1 MRSKAK
7 GFTLIELII
16 VMATFSIVLFGALS
30 LVEPI
35 RKIFDKAYDAEDV
48 SASATNILNYLDME
62 LRYAEHI
69 KVQTT
74 TPTQDDLINFVEMNY
89 DGKIIPQDNDISH
102 AVPAS
107 GELYILEVDNTQ
119 GAVINKWVLSYTA
132 GDSLLPAV
140 NNTGLTAPGTPIDC
154 VVSTFDYAHPT
165 VASAINKAMYDE
177 VHFNLSIGNYVMD
190 DEKKLVRDDAFYNA
204 YTEVAM
210 QALSKD
216 NFGFTLTPYSY
227 SVKGGTVK
235 TGKTDAAS
243 DATDKRSAFDGSYVY
258 SRSIGLLN
266 AKDAVTGRPLY
277 YKYNYTASSTDPRG
291 YEVAKA
297 TTGEDAGNYTI
308 ADSYD
313 SNAGANAHGL
323 DLSAIPAGTDELT
336 NRIEPAHV
344 FFIYT
349 YSGNDVN

>member
-1 MRSKAK
+1 MRSKVK
-7 GFTLIELII
+7 GFTLVELII

-30 LVEPI
+30 LVGPI

-69 KVQTT
+69 KVQTS
-74 TPTQDDLINFVEMNY
+74 TPTQTDLTNFVEMNY
-89 DGKIIPQDNDISH
+89 DGKIIPQDNVITN
-102 AVPAS
+102 AVRDE
-107 GELYILEVDNTQ
+107 GDLYILEVDNTQ
-119 GAVINKWVLSYTA
+119 GAVINKWVLHYKA

-140 NNTGLTAPGTPIDC
+140 NTAGLTAPGTPIPC
-154 VVSTFDYAHPT
+154 EVTAFDYTHPT
-165 VASAINKAMYDE
+165 IAGAVNKAMYSE
-177 VHFNLSIGNYVMD
+177 VHFNLSIGNYVLD
-190 DEKKLVRDDAFYNA
+190 SDKKLVRDDAYYNA

-210 QALSKD
+210 QAVSKD

-227 SVKGGTVK
+227 NVKNGVVT
-235 TGKTDAAS
+235 TGKTDAPAG
-243 DATDKRSAFDGSYVY
+243 DTDMRSAFDGNYVY

-313 SNAGANAHGL
+313 SSAGANAHGL
-323 DLSAIPAGTDELT
+323 DLSAIPASNELA
-336 NRIEPAHV
+336 NRIEPQHV

-349 YSGNDVN
+349 YAGNDVN